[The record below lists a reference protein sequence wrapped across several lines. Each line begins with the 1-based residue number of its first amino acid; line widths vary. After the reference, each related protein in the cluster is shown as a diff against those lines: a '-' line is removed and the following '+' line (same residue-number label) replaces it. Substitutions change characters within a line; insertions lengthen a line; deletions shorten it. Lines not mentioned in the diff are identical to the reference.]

1 MTRRCEAVWLG
12 RVGYREAAGL
22 QEDCARALKA
32 AQGGGAPAVERLFL
46 LEHPPVIT
54 LGRNA
59 RDADVLADADAL
71 SARGVGVERTNRGGQ
86 VTYHG
91 PGQLVGYP
99 ILDLHP
105 DRRDVGRYLRDLEEV
120 LIRTLA
126 HFGIAAGRQAEG
138 TGVWA
143 GGAKVAA
150 LGVHLSRWVTTHG
163 FALNVT
169 TDLSH
174 FGLIVPCGIRTRGVT
189 SMARLLGRPVGLS
202 EVVGP
207 LVAEFGRRFERDMTT
222 DAAQAQRGPSALER
236 SPAGPPHPMASRV
249 EVAR

>member
-1 MTRRCEAVWLG
+1 MAPRCHEVWLG
-12 RVGYREAAGL
+12 RIGYREAADL
-22 QEDCARALKA
+22 QENCARALKTARDGGPA
-32 AQGGGAPAVERLFL
+32 ATERLFL

-59 RDADVLADADAL
+59 READVLADAPTLA
-71 SARGVGVERTNRGGQ
+71 ARGVTIEKTNRGGQ

-120 LIRTLA
+120 LIRTLG
-126 HFGIAAGRQAEG
+126 HLGIAAVRQAEG

-143 GGAKVAA
+143 GGAKIAA

-163 FALNVT
+163 FALNVA
-169 TDLSH
+169 TDLTH
-174 FGLIVPCGIRTRGVT
+174 FDLIVPCGIRTRGVT
-189 SMARLLGRPVGLS
+189 SIARLLGRPVTFA
-202 EVVGP
+202 EVVEP
-207 LVAEFGRRFERDMTT
+207 LVAEFGARFGREMVAGDETPRVD
-222 DAAQAQRGPSALER
+222 
-236 SPAGPPHPMASRV
+236 PAPAESGRV
-249 EVAR
+249 EPARVAMARAEVA

>member
-1 MTRRCEAVWLG
+1 MARRCRAVWLG
-12 RVGYREAAGL
+12 RIGYREAADL
-22 QEDCARALKA
+22 QETCARALKA
-32 AQGGGAPAVERLFL
+32 AQDGGPAAAESLFL

-59 RDADVLADADAL
+59 QEADVLADAPTL
-71 SARGVGVERTNRGGQ
+71 RARGVTIERANRGGQ

-126 HFGIAAGRQAEG
+126 HLGIASGRQAEG

-143 GGAKVAA
+143 GGAKIAA

-169 TDLSH
+169 TDLTH
-174 FGLIVPCGIRTRGVT
+174 FDLIVPCGIRTRGVT
-189 SMARLLGRPVGLS
+189 SIARLLGRPVTFA
-202 EVVGP
+202 EVVEP
-207 LVAEFGRRFERDMTT
+207 LVAEFGARFGREMVAGDEPARDGLAPAAARRAD
-222 DAAQAQRGPSALER
+222 
-236 SPAGPPHPMASRV
+236 PARA
-249 EVAR
+249 EVA